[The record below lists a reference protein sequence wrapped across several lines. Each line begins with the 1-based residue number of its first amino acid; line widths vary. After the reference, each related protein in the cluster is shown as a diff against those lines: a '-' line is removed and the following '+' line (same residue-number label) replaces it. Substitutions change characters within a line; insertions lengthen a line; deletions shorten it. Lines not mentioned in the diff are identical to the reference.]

1 MRRPPVAVLLILVL
15 ITLTFAAPAVAS
27 TRRLCAR
34 SAALRDS
41 PEGFVIARLYRPQR
55 LRYVRRSANRRWALV
70 RTPRGRGRLDP
81 VPEPLPCLSCIA
93 TPTTTRR

>member
-1 MRRPPVAVLLILVL
+1 MRRTPATVVALMLSVLMLTATALPVHAE
-15 ITLTFAAPAVAS
+15 S

-41 PEGFVIARLYRPQR
+41 PEGFVIGRLYRPQR

-70 RTPRGRGRLDP
+70 RTRTGLAGWISYGSLCR
-81 VPEPLPCLSCIA
+81 A
-93 TPTTTRR
+93 

>member
-1 MRRPPVAVLLILVL
+1 MRRTPAAVVALLLSVLM
-15 ITLTFAAPAVAS
+15 LTATALPAHAES

-41 PEGFVIARLYRPQR
+41 PEGFVIGRLYRPQR

-70 RTPRGRGRLDP
+70 RTSTGLAGWISYGSLCR
-81 VPEPLPCLSCIA
+81 A
-93 TPTTTRR
+93 

>member
-1 MRRPPVAVLLILVL
+1 MRRSLVAVLLILLLVPL
-15 ITLTFAAPAVAS
+15 ILAVPASAS
-27 TRRLCAR
+27 TRRLCAH

-70 RTPRGRGRLDP
+70 RTRAGVAGWMRYRSL
-81 VPEPLPCLSCIA
+81 CRA
-93 TPTTTRR
+93 

>member
-1 MRRPPVAVLLILVL
+1 MRRPPVAVLLIMILL
-15 ITLTFAAPAVAS
+15 TLSLAAPAAAS

-70 RTPRGRGRLDP
+70 RTPAAVAGWIPYRSLCR
-81 VPEPLPCLSCIA
+81 A
-93 TPTTTRR
+93 

>member
-1 MRRPPVAVLLILVL
+1 MGMRRSLVAMLLIMVLV
-15 ITLTFAAPAVAS
+15 TLTLAVPAAASS

-70 RTPRGRGRLDP
+70 RTRAGVTGWIRYRSL
-81 VPEPLPCLSCIA
+81 CRA
-93 TPTTTRR
+93 

>member
-1 MRRPPVAVLLILVL
+1 MRRSPVAVLLIVVL
-15 ITLTFAAPAVAS
+15 ATLTLAAPAAAS

-41 PEGFVIARLYRPQR
+41 PEGFVIGRLYRPQR

-70 RTPRGRGRLDP
+70 RTRAGVAGW
-81 VPEPLPCLSCIA
+81 LPYRSVCRA
-93 TPTTTRR
+93 